1 MELHIQTKEYGELIK
16 LFCDESLVTIGYDG
30 KITDVNIATEQI
42 TGYSRNHLIGTDFS
56 DYFTELEKAL
66 ASYQKVFTY
75 GKVWDY
81 PLEIRHKDGHTT
93 HVLYNASVYLT
104 ENGEVIGV
112 FAAARDITKSKKA
125 EEALKKAH
133 DNLEE
138 KVKERTTQ
146 LEKAYHSLKE
156 SEEGLA
162 EAQRMAH
169 IGNWDWNIINNKLYL
184 SEEVYRIYG
193 CELQEFSVTRNEFLS
208 YVHPDD
214 RDDVDNSFNRA
225 LNEKPISIDYRII
238 LANGEERVVHA
249 QGEVICDEENTPVKT
264 RGTIQDITER
274 KRAEEKIR
282 TLANAVESS
291 NDAIT

>member
-146 LEKAYHSLKE
+146 LEIAYSSLKE
-156 SEEGLA
+156 SEGRLA
-162 EAQRMAH
+162 EAQRLAH
-169 IGNWDWNIINNKLYL
+169 IGNWDRNLVTDDLYW
-184 SEEVYRIYG
+184 SEEMYHIFG
-193 CELQEFSVTRNEFLS
+193 
-208 YVHPDD
+208 
-214 RDDVDNSFNRA
+214 
-225 LNEKPISIDYRII
+225 LNP
-238 LANGEERVVHA
+238 
-249 QGEVICDEENTPVKT
+249 Q
-264 RGTIQDITER
+264 
-274 KRAEEKIR
+274 
-282 TLANAVESS
+282 ESS
-291 NDAIT
+291 ATYNLLLSHIPVSYTHLRA